1 MRYGFDH
8 WAWKIPWRRYWQPTP
23 VFLPRESH
31 GQRAWQLQSIGLQ
44 KSGTWLST
52 HIYVLFPFLPYSSVQ
67 SILCLCHSEKILL
80 LRSPKTSLTS
90 VSNIYQHLSRIRF
103 RWALLK
109 HFPVIAFHEVT
120 VSWVSSCLTES
131 YSLGSFAAF
140 FPQALNIVEPQ
151 AQCQA
156 LFCLPT

>member
-1 MRYGFDH
+1 M
-8 WAWKIPWRRYWQPTP
+8 IPWRRKWLYYTP
-23 VFLPRESH
+23 VFLPGESH
-31 GQRAWQLQSIGLQ
+31 GQRSLAATQSIGSQ

-52 HIYVLFPFLPYSSVQ
+52 HIYLLFPFLPYSSVQ
-67 SILCLCHSEKILL
+67 SILCLCHSEKIFL
-80 LRSPKTSLTS
+80 LRSPKTSFTCVQYLSASQSHSIQMSTS
-90 VSNIYQHLSRIRF
+90 ETL
-103 RWALLK
+103 
-109 HFPVIAFHEVT
+109 FPVIAFHEVT

-131 YSLGSFAAF
+131 SSLGSFAAF